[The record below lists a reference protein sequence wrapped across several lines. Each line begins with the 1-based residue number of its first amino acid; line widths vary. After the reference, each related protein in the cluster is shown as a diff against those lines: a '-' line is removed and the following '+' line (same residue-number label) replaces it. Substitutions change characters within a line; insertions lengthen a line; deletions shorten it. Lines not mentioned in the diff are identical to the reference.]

1 MNTYTFSN
9 STKQL
14 KSRSSSYIWAHLI
27 DVGAFIV
34 VARGV
39 RAGIIGWNLL
49 HAYHRRQRSQQT
61 CWRGGVI
68 RRRGG
73 GECGEPPTSPPR
85 VVRWKL
91 LLVRERRSGAAAAR
105 TSHLL
110 HTRGRRSDV
119 AAAGAS
125 HLLAWGRR
133 RSAARG
139 RSEPPVA
146 LSGLPLHELRMLANH
161 SWPNIEK
168 IAT

>member
-1 MNTYTFSN
+1 MYTFSN

-27 DVGAFIV
+27 DVGAFVV

-39 RAGIIGWNLL
+39 QAGVIGWNLL
-49 HAYHRRQRSQQT
+49 HACHRRQRSQQD

-91 LLVRERRSGAAAAR
+91 LVRERRSGATAAR

-110 HTRGRRSDV
+110 HTRGRRGGV

-139 RSEPPVA
+139 RNEPPVA
-146 LSGLPLHELRMLANH
+146 LSDLPLHELWMLANH